1 MYSSTTCIEYI
12 DSVVDVSFVVLDP
25 ETETEMK
32 TTQSRDGA
40 PTKHEPMERP
50 ASADVIRTKRE
61 LDDSGPS
68 HSMSAEL
75 EERLASF
82 GMGSGYWRD
91 VLQKSGV
98 TSLEH
103 LQQSDQEKR
112 EVLESRCSG
121 EKEREQLRAFLD
133 FDTIST
139 QDGVALSDANRSD
152 EATTSIEDQLNTEK
166 G

>member
-1 MYSSTTCIEYI
+1 MYI
-12 DSVVDVSFVVLDP
+12 DSVADASFVVLDP

-40 PTKHEPMERP
+40 PTKHESMERP
-50 ASADVIRTKRE
+50 ASADVIRIKRE

-82 GMGSGYWRD
+82 GMGSGCWRD
-91 VLQKSGV
+91 VLQRSGV

-103 LQQSDQEKR
+103 LQLADQEKR
-112 EVLESRCSG
+112 ELLESRCSG

-133 FDTIST
+133 FDTNST
-139 QDGVALSDANRSD
+139 QEGVAPPDADGSE
-152 EATTSIEDQLNTEK
+152 EAARSIEDQLTKEK